1 MFTACQQY
9 VGWLVTFPK
18 LVFPCIRSEHRPLSR
33 GGVKMFEALIIV
45 TCIGILY
52 VEIIEIL
59 AKLDDFER
67 LRRGT
72 AQEVHLDHRTASSR

>member
-1 MFTACQQY
+1 MSAVMAFLNT
-9 VGWLVTFPK
+9 VTS
-18 LVFPCIRSEHRPLSR
+18 CIRSEHRPLSR

-67 LRRGT
+67 LRRET
-72 AQEVHLDHRTASSR
+72 VPEIRLDDRAAPSHQTH